1 MNKAKKTP
9 LTTEFCAD
17 KKTVKRRFQN
27 ILAKASLEKEYFATC
42 FTFLLIIFAGTL
54 VGCTVTDNQA
64 LEYVVSNTIDSESIK
79 SEIAQ
84 TVTGNETVEDGEN
97 FPQLQSIVDG
107 NIIFSINSSDEIIIY
122 GFNLQSNEI
131 NILT

>member
-54 VGCTVTDNQA
+54 VGCTVTDN
-64 LEYVVSNTIDSESIK
+64 
-79 SEIAQ
+79 
-84 TVTGNETVEDGEN
+84 
-97 FPQLQSIVDG
+97 
-107 NIIFSINSSDEIIIY
+107 
-122 GFNLQSNEI
+122 
-131 NILT
+131 